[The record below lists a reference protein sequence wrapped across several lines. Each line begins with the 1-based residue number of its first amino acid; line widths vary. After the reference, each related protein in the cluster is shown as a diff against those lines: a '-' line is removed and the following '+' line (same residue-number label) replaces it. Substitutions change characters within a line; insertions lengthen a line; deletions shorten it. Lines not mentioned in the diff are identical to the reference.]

1 MPAKSSVCS
10 AATSGGCA
18 CALTAAWWG
27 RCWPDGPDHFTVTAD
42 VVVSPQFFAWVFGF
56 HTLAQIVG
64 PPDVVEKMREYLAQ
78 VAEMYPAQEQ

>member
-1 MPAKSSVCS
+1 M
-10 AATSGGCA
+10 
-18 CALTAAWWG
+18 
-27 RCWPDGPDHFTVTAD
+27 
-42 VVVSPQFFAWVFGF
+42 VSPQFFAWVFGF